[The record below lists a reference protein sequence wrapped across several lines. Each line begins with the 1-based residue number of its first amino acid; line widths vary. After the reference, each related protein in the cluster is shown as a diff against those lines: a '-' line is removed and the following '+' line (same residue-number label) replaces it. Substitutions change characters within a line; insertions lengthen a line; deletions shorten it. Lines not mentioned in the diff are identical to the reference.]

1 MLGNIRLRTLLAI
14 LLLVAVLPSVALL
27 LLSHSDNQR
36 AELQR
41 ARNEMQAVAQLAA
54 ANQEHLIEGVRQIL
68 GTITAGPSV
77 RRNDL
82 AELCDAFIRNVSEA
96 SPSYS
101 SMGVLDLK
109 GNLRCPEGKKTPVF
123 NASDRAYFR
132 DALDQQKFII
142 GGYVLGR
149 ASGKKELSF
158 GMPIFD
164 NAQQLSGVAYVGL
177 DLEGADRRLK
187 ALNLPTT
194 MRVVVSDANGIL
206 LASSQ
211 EPVQAIGQ
219 PIAQEQ
225 LRLAIVAAGT
235 ELPSAGQQ
243 DADDTELLHVVVPSG
258 PAGQRHIYIAVSAAR
273 DAVLGPATGQLQN
286 QLAVLL
292 GGTLLGIALASILA
306 NWQIARPVAQLLG
319 RMQSAGRGEQT
330 QASRQGRTLEE
341 FAALDA
347 GIATMLERLLNQ
359 QQQMLKA
366 QEITKV
372 GFYEIDLN
380 TRLCQVSP
388 TVYDILGLDP
398 ASGPLTLDH
407 YQSMIHRGDLERVA
421 AYRTRLNQAHTPLR
435 GKYRIVRADGEVRH
449 LAIFG
454 LSKLDAKGEV
464 ASYEGALQDVT
475 EQERQRRLFAV
486 QSQINEA
493 IVRTE
498 SHQDLFAQACR
509 IAVETGQFLRA
520 SVAGVDLESGA
531 IHLIAQAGLED
542 GYQAAIFKGLN
553 IHGSDAPL
561 PLALR
566 ESRYVVSN
574 DPATDPVLAPWHDFA
589 RTHGILALAVVPI
602 VVNGRSVAA
611 MVFTTEQPH
620 YFQEDE
626 NQLLQSIGKNLSYA
640 LTAIARETSRQQ
652 AIASLRL
659 QEAALNS
666 SSDGIVICD
675 ALAHDL
681 PMVYVNPAFERI
693 TGYTAADVLGR
704 NCRLLH
710 TNDTEQSGLSEIRA
724 AIVQKR
730 TGEAVLRNMRKD
742 GTVFWNSLRVAPVLD
757 AQGQVTHFVGIQT
770 DVSERTR
777 YEEELAHRANYD
789 VLTGLPNRQL
799 LEDRL
804 GQAIALA
811 QRVNGLIGVAF
822 VDLDNFKT
830 FNDSK
835 GHAVGDQ
842 VLRTVAE
849 RLQSCLRPSDTVARL
864 GGDEFVL
871 VINGFADRAELNHAM
886 ARIQMAMAQPISL
899 SGKDYFAAA
908 SIGLAIF
915 PRDGEVVSELI
926 QRADFAMYK
935 AKADGRG
942 VIRTYEPA
950 LDVRGQDRLELER
963 ALRQA
968 LVQQEL
974 FLHYQPKYHAVSGE
988 LCGMEALIRWNH
1000 PDLGLV
1006 PPLQFIDV
1014 AEQTGIIVPI
1024 GEWVLEE
1031 ACRQA
1036 QAWREQGVTQ
1046 APVAVNVSGIQF
1058 RQSDLLG
1065 SIARVLERTGLH
1077 PSGLHLEITESV
1089 MMNDPEGFIRTLTAL
1104 KTMGV
1109 GVALDDFGTGYSS
1122 LSYLKRFPID
1132 YVKIDRAFV
1141 RDITTDPMDAAICGA
1156 IIAMAHNLG
1165 MQVIAEGVETPEQV
1179 DFLRAKECDQLQGFL
1194 FGRPMIASDFAM
1206 IYGQIG

>member
-1 MLGNIRLRTLLAI
+1 MLGNIRLRSLLAI

-27 LLSHSDNQR
+27 LYSHSDNQR
-36 AELQR
+36 EELQR
-41 ARNEMQAVAQLAA
+41 ARTEMQAVAQLAA
-54 ANQEHLIEGVRQIL
+54 ANQAHLIEGVRQIL
-68 GTITAGPSV
+68 GTIAAGPSV
-77 RRNDL
+77 RRDDL
-82 AELCDAFIRNVSEA
+82 AELCDAFIRNVREA
-96 SPSYS
+96 SPNYS
-101 SMGVLDLK
+101 SMGVLDMQ
-109 GNLRCPEGKKTPVF
+109 GNLRCPKEKTVPFF
-123 NASDRAYFR
+123 NASDRVYFH
-132 DALDQQKFII
+132 DTLATQKFSI
-142 GGYVLGR
+142 GEYVMGR
-149 ASGKKELSF
+149 ASGKKALSF

-164 NAQQLSGVAYVGL
+164 NAQKLNGVAYVGL
-177 DLEGADRRLK
+177 DLEVADRQLK
-187 ALNLPTT
+187 ALDLPAT

-211 EPVQAIGQ
+211 EPVEDIGQ
-219 PIAQEQ
+219 PVAEKQ
-225 LRLAIVAAGT
+225 LLQAIVAARSNLSQT
-235 ELPSAGQQ
+235 VLWDVDHTQ
-243 DADDTELLHVVVPSG
+243 LLHVVMPSG
-258 PAGQRHIYIAVSAAR
+258 PAGQRHIYVAVSASR
-273 DAVLGPATGQLQN
+273 EAVLGPATGQLRN

-292 GGTLLGIALASILA
+292 GGTLLGIGLAWVLA

-330 QASRQGRTLEE
+330 QACLQGRALEE
-341 FAALDA
+341 FAALDS
-347 GIATMLERLLNQ
+347 GISTMLERLQKQ

-372 GFYEIDLN
+372 GFYEIDMR
-380 TRLCQVSP
+380 TRLCQISP

-407 YQSMIHRGDLERVA
+407 YQSMIHPADLTRVG
-421 AYRTRLNQAHTPLR
+421 AYRARLKDAQSPLR

-454 LSKLDAKGEV
+454 LSVLNAEGEV
-464 ASYEGALQDVT
+464 ISYEGALQDVT

-498 SHQDLFAQACR
+498 SNQDLFAQACE

-520 SVAGVDLESGA
+520 SIAGVELDSGS
-531 IHLIAQAGLED
+531 IYLIAQAGMD
-542 GYQAAIFKGLN
+542 YGYQTAIFSDLS
-553 IHGSDAPL
+553 IHHSDAPL
-561 PLALR
+561 ALALR

-574 DPATDPVLAPWHDFA
+574 DVSTDPALSPWHDFA

-602 VVNGRSVAA
+602 VVDGRSVAA
-611 MVFTTEQPH
+611 MVFTTDQPH

-626 NQLLQSIGKNLSYA
+626 NLLLQAIGKNLSYA
-640 LTAIARETSRQQ
+640 LTAMARETARQQ
-652 AIASLRL
+652 AIAFLRL
-659 QEAALNS
+659 QEAALVS

-675 ALAHDL
+675 AQADDL
-681 PMVYVNPAFERI
+681 PMVYINPAFERL
-693 TGYTAADVLGR
+693 TGYTAADVIGR
-704 NCRLLH
+704 NCRLLQGD
-710 TNDTEQSGLSEIRA
+710 DTEQSGLKEIRA
-724 AIVQKR
+724 AISQKR
-730 TGEAVLRNMRKD
+730 TGETVLRNTRKD
-742 GTVFWNSLRVAPVLD
+742 GTLFWNSLRVAPVLD

-770 DVSERTR
+770 DVSERIR

-835 GHAVGDQ
+835 GHAAGDQ

-849 RLQSCLRPSDTVARL
+849 RLLASLRPSDTVARL

-871 VINGFADRAELNHAM
+871 VINGFADRVELNHVM
-886 ARIQMAMAQPISL
+886 ARIQMTMAQPISL
-899 SGKDYFAAA
+899 NGKDYFVAA
-908 SIGLAIF
+908 SIGLAIY

-942 VIRTYEPA
+942 VVRTYEPTM
-950 LDVRGQDRLELER
+950 DVRGQDRLELER

-968 LVQQEL
+968 LAQREF

-1006 PPLQFIDV
+1006 PPLQFIDL
-1014 AEQTGIIVPI
+1014 AEQTGVIVPI

-1065 SIARVLERTGLH
+1065 SIASVLERTGLH
-1077 PSGLHLEITESV
+1077 PSGLQLEITESV

-1179 DFLRAKECDQLQGFL
+1179 DFLRTKACDQLQGFL
-1194 FGRPMIASDFAM
+1194 FGRPMIAADFAM
-1206 IYGQIG
+1206 VYGQVG